1 MKREFNAKVV
11 GHDVFVPDPKGI
23 PLREEIL
30 VKLVVSSLKPA
41 MGKPRKAVLPIERAD
56 LEEWPIGRSLRV
68 TITDNQQHLEF
79 PKRTKPENGQGEM
92 GIVPGKGKK
101 HGEERGPEVTH

>member
-1 MKREFNAKVV
+1 MKIEFNAKVV
-11 GHDVFVPDPKGI
+11 GHEVFIPDPKQD
-23 PLREEIL
+23 REGIL

-41 MGKPRKAVLPIERAD
+41 MGKPRKAVLPIERDD

-68 TITDNQQHLEF
+68 TITDHQQHLEF
-79 PKRTKPENGQGEM
+79 PKRTKPPSGQGEM

-101 HGEERGPEVTH
+101 QGEERGPEVTH